1 MVKCNRNYDNLAT
14 SYLFVEI
21 ARRTRAFTEKNPGV
35 KVMRL
40 GIGNT
45 TEPLPPI
52 ISEAIQRAGRELGT
66 IEGYGRFGGYGD
78 EQGINDLRE
87 AVAVE
92 YDKRGIPLKPQEIFI
107 GDGAKSDLGNIQG
120 IFAPGI
126 VALQDPVYPAYLD
139 VTAINGRS
147 GRFNEDSGKYAKV
160 VYMPCIPENGFAPE
174 LPRGKVDLIYLCSPN
189 NPTCAVMK
197 KRDLEK

>member
-78 EQGINDLRE
+78 
-87 AVAVE
+87 
-92 YDKRGIPLKPQEIFI
+92 
-107 GDGAKSDLGNIQG
+107 
-120 IFAPGI
+120 
-126 VALQDPVYPAYLD
+126 
-139 VTAINGRS
+139 
-147 GRFNEDSGKYAKV
+147 
-160 VYMPCIPENGFAPE
+160 
-174 LPRGKVDLIYLCSPN
+174 
-189 NPTCAVMK
+189 
-197 KRDLEK
+197 